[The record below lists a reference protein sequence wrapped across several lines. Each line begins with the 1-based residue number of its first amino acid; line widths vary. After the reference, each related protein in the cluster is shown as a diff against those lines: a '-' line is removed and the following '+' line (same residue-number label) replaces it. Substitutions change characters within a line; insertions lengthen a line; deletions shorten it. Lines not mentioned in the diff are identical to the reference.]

1 MSEKNQPVVLV
12 ADEIGHVIAAL
23 KAPGEMTA
31 RFCRLEFFD
40 SLRLAARSREGVA
53 PVVAI
58 VAQRKLP
65 NGTGLEA
72 AGDLWRD
79 DSRLLIVLVTD
90 TDTAIDVEDWR
101 REFGASDRV
110 QLLPWSGRTLE
121 LEQVI
126 RSLLF
131 RRELEDR
138 SIRREGSGGA
148 LDEMAAVRGGF
159 DDAAALS
166 VSLAKELLDNA
177 PDGIFFKDRE
187 SRYVRCSASFAQQV
201 GLDSAAGVVNQS
213 DFDFFSE
220 EHALATF
227 ADEQEV
233 IRTGTPITDKKERQT
248 LPDGRTNWMLTSRVA
263 WRNPAGEIV
272 GIAGISKNITPLV
285 ELELEMQRYRDM
297 LQAMLDHMP
306 DRIYFKNTQSRFVLV
321 SQAMAERL
329 NVESSVQVVGKTDFD
344 FHPPELARKF
354 MQDEELIMASGKP
367 LINKVEEQRDAHGE
381 TIYASVTKV
390 PVYDGMGQVTGLIG
404 ISRDITDIK
413 RAEETLKQT
422 NEDLMRA
429 SRLAGMAEVA
439 TGVLHNIGNVLNSIN
454 VSSNVVAD
462 LIRRSKSAN
471 LERVCGLLEQHVD
484 NLGQFLTEDEKG
496 KQIPTFLQKLALVLR
511 QEQETLLTE
520 LKEMHTG
527 IDHIRD
533 IITTQQ
539 GYAKVGGTVEPV
551 EPSELIEQALRM
563 EGTSLKRHDVEI
575 ERDIRPTPRIFVE
588 KHKLLQVLVNLIR
601 NAKQAM
607 LVSRSKKLL
616 LSVDQESGDHITI
629 SVTDSGKG
637 ISEENLA
644 KLFTHGFTTKKDG
657 HGFGLHS
664 CALAVEEMGGKI
676 SARSEGAGKGATFV
690 VELPTQRKEKVEN

>member
-1 MSEKNQPVVLV
+1 MSAENQPAVLV

-23 KAPGEMTA
+23 KAPGEITGQ
-31 RFCRLEFFD
+31 FCRLHFFP
-40 SLRLAARSREGVA
+40 SLRVAAHSLDETA
-53 PVVAI
+53 PVVAV

-65 NGTGLEA
+65 NGTGLET
-72 AGDLWRD
+72 AGDLWRAD
-79 DSRLLIVLVTD
+79 GRLLIVLVTD
-90 TDTAIDVEDWR
+90 TDTVIEPEDWR
-101 REFGASDRV
+101 REFGATDRV
-110 QLLPWSGRTLE
+110 LLLPWSGRTLE
-121 LEQVI
+121 LEQAI
-126 RSLLF
+126 RSLLA
-131 RRELEDR
+131 RRMLEDR
-138 SIRREGSGGA
+138 ESGGTK
-148 LDEMAAVRGGF
+148 EGHAAVRGGF
-159 DDAAALS
+159 ADADDLRR
-166 VSLAKELLDNA
+166 SLAAQLLDQS
-177 PDGIFFKDRE
+177 PDFVFFKDRE
-187 SRYVRCSASFAQQV
+187 SRYVRCSASFAAHL
-201 GLDSAAGVVNQS
+201 GLESPDAVVDQS

-233 IRTGTPITDKKERQT
+233 IRTGQPHADKKERQT
-248 LPDGRTNWMLTSRVA
+248 LPDGRTHWMLTSRVP
-263 WRNPAGEIV
+263 WRNEDGEVV
-272 GIAGISKNITPLV
+272 GIAGISKDITALV
-285 ELELEMQRYRDM
+285 EAELQMQRYRDM

-329 NVESSVQVVGKTDFD
+329 NVESSELVAGKTDFD

-354 MQDEELIMASGKP
+354 MQDEELIMASGNP
-367 LINKVEEQRDAHGE
+367 MINKIEQQRDAHGE

-390 PVYDGMGQVTGLIG
+390 PVYDSMGQVTGLIG
-404 ISRDITDIK
+404 ISRDITEIK

-471 LERVCGLLEQHVD
+471 LERVCKLLEQHED
-484 NLGQFLTEDEKG
+484 NLGTFLTEDEKG
-496 KQIPTFLQKLALVLR
+496 KQIPTFLQKLAIVLH

-551 EPSELIEQALRM
+551 APTDLIEQALRM
-563 EGTSLKRHDVEI
+563 EGTSLKRHDIEI

-607 LVSRSKKLL
+607 NASRPKKLL
-616 LSVDQESGDHITI
+616 LTAASVADDRVAI
-629 SVTDSGKG
+629 SVKDVGKG
-637 ISEENLA
+637 ISAEDLE
-644 KLFTHGFTTKKDG
+644 KLFSHGFTTRKDG

-664 CALAVEEMGGKI
+664 CALAVKEMGGRI
-676 SARSEGAGKGATFV
+676 SATSEGLGKGATFT
-690 VELPTQRKEKVEN
+690 VELPTQRKEQEEA